1 VTGDGTNDAPIL
13 READVGFAMGIS
25 GTDVAKD
32 AADIILLDDNFSSIE
47 KAVLWGRNVFDSI
60 RKFLQF
66 QLTVNIVAVAV
77 AFIGAVTTGESPLKA
92 VQLLWVNLI
101 MDTMAA
107 LALATEPPTP
117 ELMYRPPHG
126 RYSPLITMRMWRQ
139 IFSQAG
145 FQLGVCL
152 FTLYAS
158 QVLPFL
164 QIEGNPVTALHA
176 DEDRHRNTIV
186 FNTFVLCQV
195 FNEINCRK
203 LGNELNAFAGV
214 WKNWIFCLIF
224 FISLIVQF
232 IIVQFAGDFAKTV
245 ALDGYQWLFCI
256 AVGLLSIPITVLF
269 RLVPV
274 PDDNKSISD
283 IFKFGSKTKVPD
295 SPRPRTAAEN
305 WKIAREKLV
314 GPPPPQ
320 ATLFSLLRKTHNRGH
335 VQFGANRST
344 RNYTFM
350 EY

>member
-1 VTGDGTNDAPIL
+1 
-13 READVGFAMGIS
+13 
-25 GTDVAKD
+25 
-32 AADIILLDDNFSSIE
+32 LDDNFSSIE
-47 KAVLWGRNVFDSI
+47 KAVLWGRNVYDSI

-117 ELMYRPPHG
+117 ELMHRPPYG
-126 RYSPLITMRMWRQ
+126 RYAPLITYKMWRM
-139 IFSQAG
+139 IIGQAL
-145 FQLGVCL
+145 FQLGVLL

-164 QIEGNPVTALHA
+164 QIEGDPVTAQTT
-176 DEDRHRNTIV
+176 DGEDRHRNTIV
-186 FNTFVLCQV
+186 FNSFVLCQL

-203 LGNELNAFAGV
+203 LGNELNAFAGIHR
-214 WKNWIFCLIF
+214 NWIFLLIL
-224 FISLIVQF
+224 FISVSVQF

-256 AVGLLSIPITVLF
+256 LIGMLSIPLAVLL
-269 RLVPV
+269 RLIPV
-274 PDDNKSISD
+274 PEDNVKLSQVFHSAKSVEE
-283 IFKFGSKTKVPD
+283 VPD
-295 SPRPRTAAEN
+295 SPRQPKTAAEN
-305 WKIAREKLV
+305 WKLARDKLID
-314 GPPPPQ
+314 PPGKRSIF
-320 ATLFSLLRKTHNRGH
+320 ALVRKTHNRGVVH
-335 VQFGANRST
+335 FGANRST